1 MKALTLTEYN
11 HFEYGDAPKP
21 EAGEGE
27 VLIRVKA
34 CGICGSDVHGMD
46 GSSGR
51 RIPPIIM
58 GHEASG
64 IIETVGEGVE
74 GWNEGDA
81 VTFDSMVYCGK
92 CENCNAGKVNL
103 CKYRQVMGVSCPE
116 FKRHGA
122 YAEYVTVPSHIL
134 YKIPEGMSF
143 EEAAFAE
150 PISVALHAV
159 NRVPIKKGDT
169 AVVIGAG
176 LIGLLIVQALKR
188 AGCTRV
194 IAADLVQSR
203 LDLAK
208 ELGATDTFLSS
219 EVDVPAQVLKL
230 TNGKGAD
237 VAMEVVG
244 IGKTLGLA
252 IDSVKMGGSVGCVG
266 NIEPVSQFSLQK
278 IVTREIS
285 LMGSCASAGEYDD
298 ALAGIADGSIKV
310 KPLISKIANLK
321 DGNDWFQKLHAGE
334 DCFKVILT
342 PDEVG

>member
-64 IIETVGEGVE
+64 IIETVGDSVE
-74 GWNEGDA
+74 GWQEGDT

-92 CENCNAGKVNL
+92 CPACEKGQVNL
-103 CKYRQVMGVSCPE
+103 CEHRQVMGVSCPE

-134 YKIPEGMSF
+134 YKIPDGMSF

-159 NRVPIKKGDT
+159 NRVPIQKGDT
-169 AVVIGAG
+169 GVVVGAG

-188 AGCTRV
+188 AGCERV

-208 ELGATDTFLSS
+208 ESGATETLLSS
-219 EVDVPAQVLKL
+219 QVDVPEEVLKL

-252 IDSVKMGGSVGCVG
+252 IDSVRMGGSVGCVG
-266 NIEPVSQFSLQK
+266 NIEPVSEFSLQK

-285 LMGSCASAGEYDD
+285 LFGSCASAGEYTD
-298 ALAGIADGSIKV
+298 ALECIADGSIQV

-321 DGNDWFQKLHAGE
+321 DGNEWFQKLHAGE

-342 PDEVG
+342 PDEVA

>member
-1 MKALTLTEYN
+1 
-11 HFEYGDAPKP
+11 
-21 EAGEGE
+21 
-27 VLIRVKA
+27 
-34 CGICGSDVHGMD
+34 
-46 GSSGR
+46 
-51 RIPPIIM
+51 
-58 GHEASG
+58 
-64 IIETVGEGVE
+64 
-74 GWNEGDA
+74 
-81 VTFDSMVYCGK
+81 
-92 CENCNAGKVNL
+92 
-103 CKYRQVMGVSCPE
+103 MGVSCAE

-122 YAEYVTVPSHIL
+122 YAEYVTVPAHIL

-159 NRVPIKKGDT
+159 NRVPIQKGDT
-169 AVVIGAG
+169 GVVVGAG

-188 AGCTRV
+188 AGCERV

-219 EVDVPAQVLKL
+219 EVDVPAEVLKL
-230 TNGKGAD
+230 TGGKGAD

-252 IDSVKMGGSVGCVG
+252 IDSVRMGGSVGCVG
-266 NIEPVSQFSLQK
+266 NIEPVSEFSLQK

-285 LMGSCASAGEYDD
+285 LFGSCASAGEYTD
-298 ALAGIADGSIKV
+298 ALEGIADGSIQV
-310 KPLISKIANLK
+310 KPLISKIAHLK
-321 DGNDWFQKLHAGE
+321 DGNEWFQKLHAGE

-342 PDEVG
+342 PDEVA

>member
-64 IIETVGEGVE
+64 IIETVGTGVE
-74 GWNEGDA
+74 GWSEGDT
-81 VTFDSMVYCGK
+81 VTFDSMVYCDDCPACDKGQ
-92 CENCNAGKVNL
+92 VNL
-103 CKYRQVMGVSCPE
+103 CESRQVMGVSCPE

-159 NRVPIKKGDT
+159 NRVPIQKGDT
-169 AVVIGAG
+169 GVVVGAG

-188 AGCTRV
+188 AGCERV

-219 EVDVPAQVLKL
+219 EVDVPAEVLKL

-252 IDSVKMGGSVGCVG
+252 IDSVRMGGSVGCVG
-266 NIEPVSQFSLQK
+266 NIEPMSEFSLQK

-298 ALAGIADGSIKV
+298 ALASIADGSIKV

-321 DGNDWFQKLHAGE
+321 EGNDWFQKLHAGE

-342 PDEVG
+342 PDEVD

>member
-64 IIETVGEGVE
+64 IIEAVGTGVE
-74 GWNEGDA
+74 GWSEGDT
-81 VTFDSMVYCGK
+81 VTFDSMVYCG
-92 CENCNAGKVNL
+92 NCSACNKGQVNL
-103 CKYRQVMGVSCPE
+103 CESRQVMGVSCPE

-159 NRVPIKKGDT
+159 NRVPIQKGDT
-169 AVVIGAG
+169 GVVVGAG

-188 AGCTRV
+188 AGCERV

-219 EVDVPAQVLKL
+219 EVDVPAEVLKL

-244 IGKTLGLA
+244 ISKTLGLA
-252 IDSVKMGGSVGCVG
+252 IDSVRMGGSVGCVG
-266 NIEPVSQFSLQK
+266 NIEPMSEFSLQK

-285 LMGSCASAGEYDD
+285 LFGSCASAGEYDD
-298 ALAGIADGSIKV
+298 AMAGIADGSIKV

-342 PDEVG
+342 PDEVE

>member
-169 AVVIGAG
+169 GVVIGAG

-188 AGCTRV
+188 AGCNRV

-219 EVDVPAQVLKL
+219 EVDVPAEVLKL

-252 IDSVKMGGSVGCVG
+252 IDSVKMGGAVGCVG

-321 DGNDWFQKLHAGE
+321 DGNDWFQKLHGGE

-342 PDEVG
+342 PDEVD

>member
-11 HFEYGDAPKP
+11 HFEFGDAPKP
-21 EAGEGE
+21 EAGEDE

-64 IIETVGEGVE
+64 IIETVGKNVE

-92 CENCNAGKVNL
+92 CENCKAGKVNL
-103 CKYRQVMGVSCPE
+103 CEFRQVMGVSCPE

-169 AVVIGAG
+169 GVVIGAG

-188 AGCTRV
+188 AGCERV

-203 LDLAK
+203 LNLAK
-208 ELGATDTFLSS
+208 ELGATDTLLSS
-219 EVDVPAQVLKL
+219 EVDVPAEVLKM
-230 TNGKGAD
+230 TDGKGAD

-266 NIEPVSQFSLQK
+266 NIEPVSEFSLQK

-342 PDEVG
+342 PDEVD